1 MVGTWVEESWLFVS
15 RMIHVVEKVLLYC
28 RSLFTPGDD
37 VYKDH
42 TSAWISCFSQG
53 HGALNGCYTI
63 A

>member
-15 RMIHVVEKVLLYC
+15 RMIHVVEKVLLNC

-42 TSAWISCFSQG
+42 TSAWI
-53 HGALNGCYTI
+53 
-63 A
+63 

>member
-15 RMIHVVEKVLLYC
+15 RRIHVVEKVLLYC

-53 HGALNGCYTI
+53 QGALNGCCTI